1 MTVALD
7 YGNYLVRALTKTT
20 DRDTIAESEILH
32 IVWNLYDKDRYPEAN
47 GRIRLSASPEN
58 SVLKQQKPI
67 SYNSTKFNSNYSIE
81 KEIKALEKLKHPNI
95 MKLFGLFIE
104 DGFVKGLY
112 VSRYDYT
119 LTQILEQNIPFD
131 RMAFM
136 LSLID
141 TVDYLRSQNYV
152 HADLYEGKIIVLK
165 EDPSTSY
172 LIDFDASEP
181 VGTKMVETTKSFGLP
196 SCDYITYRWD
206 SVSIVEIIQLLFK
219 QCDVEA
225 PST

>member
-1 MTVALD
+1 
-7 YGNYLVRALTKTT
+7 
-20 DRDTIAESEILH
+20 
-32 IVWNLYDKDRYPEAN
+32 
-47 GRIRLSASPEN
+47 
-58 SVLKQQKPI
+58 
-67 SYNSTKFNSNYSIE
+67 
-81 KEIKALEKLKHPNI
+81 

-119 LTQILEQNIPFD
+119 LAQILEQNIPFD
-131 RMAFM
+131 RMKFI

-152 HADLYEGKIIVLK
+152 HADLYEGNIIVLK

-206 SVSIVEIIQLLFK
+206 SFSIVEIIQLLFK
-219 QCDVEA
+219 QSDVEA